1 MPSRLLPTHY
11 LLILSSTIFPNTTI
25 IDPSTQE
32 IYQYMKKSQEVINDD
47 SKQQKMYCICRK
59 AERPGMIGCD
69 NCDEWYHT
77 DCLGFSK
84 TDIKRVKKEDW
95 SCPSCKKG
103 KNKFY
108 LSVMNS

>member
-1 MPSRLLPTHY
+1 MCIRDS
-11 LLILSSTIFPNTTI
+11 PNTTI
-25 IDPSTQE
+25 IDASTQE
-32 IYQYMKKSQEVINDD
+32 IYQFLKQSQEVINDD

-69 NCDEWYHT
+69 FCEEWYHT
-77 DCLGFSK
+77 ECLGFSN

-103 KNKFY
+103 NNKFS
-108 LSVMNS
+108 LTAKNS

>member
-1 MPSRLLPTHY
+1 
-11 LLILSSTIFPNTTI
+11 
-25 IDPSTQE
+25 
-32 IYQYMKKSQEVINDD
+32 MKKSQEVINDD

-69 NCDEWYHT
+69 FCEEWYHT
-77 DCLGFSK
+77 ECLGFSN

-103 KNKFY
+103 NKKFS
-108 LSVMNS
+108 LSVKSS